1 MPRVFITIDPKVL
14 RVTPARPHGADPRK
28 LQRQI
33 AIYGKGMTGMPAIVV
48 YRGVDGAL
56 VIYDGVTRATRAAK
70 LNPGMMVPVEIAGD
84 SKERGLNLP
93 TIGDLLP

>member
-1 MPRVFITIDPKVL
+1 MPRVFLTIDPRVL
-14 RVTPARPHGADPRK
+14 RVPAQRPQGADPAK

-33 AIYGKGMTGMPAIVV
+33 ALHGRSMTGMPAIVV

-70 LNPGMMVPVEIAGD
+70 LNPGQSVPVEIAGD
-84 SKERGLNLP
+84 SKEQGLLLP